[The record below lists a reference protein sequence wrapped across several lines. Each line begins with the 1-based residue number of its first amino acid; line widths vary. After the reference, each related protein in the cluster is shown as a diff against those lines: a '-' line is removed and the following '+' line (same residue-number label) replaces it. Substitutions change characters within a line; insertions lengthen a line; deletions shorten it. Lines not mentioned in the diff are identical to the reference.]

1 MMPKVMM
8 PKVMKSD
15 LRVHSRMCATPRSL
29 FTYAAVLA
37 AFLASVPT
45 YCFAAS
51 EPVDGIVALVE
62 DDVILSSELGGAML
76 NIRRQYAGKL
86 DQLPP
91 QNVLEKQLL
100 ERLIIGKLQVIRAQ
114 ETGVQVTDTEVDQ
127 AVTRVASGNKMSSE
141 QLAAALEQDGLRLS
155 DFRTT
160 MRDEILTQKLRQRV
174 AESRSDVSES
184 EIDILLASGQLKQ
197 GEIKLAQILVALP
210 DNATNEQLELAKKK
224 IDGVKK
230 LLDDGKMEFSA
241 AAIRYSDAEQAL
253 DGGVIGWRRYD
264 QIPGAFAEA
273 IAGLKPGEV
282 TRAVRSQSGLH
293 ILKVL
298 ESKTDTQVMVT
309 EFNARHI
316 MVKVDELTSDAE
328 AEKTVRGISDSL
340 ADGAD
345 FADQAKKY
353 SDDAQTAALGGD
365 MGWFDLQTYG
375 STYADTISAL
385 KDAEVSKPFNTE
397 EGWHI
402 VKRVGTRE
410 LDRTKDYARN
420 QARDSIR
427 ERKSDEAYQQF
438 VRQLRNESF
447 VELRLE
453 GVPTDDLELDDE
465 ATKALEDE
473 NARQIREEQRKAEAA
488 AERQG

>member
-1 MMPKVMM
+1 MMSFNSLMFFNSLVRAAPRATL
-8 PKVMKSD
+8 
-15 LRVHSRMCATPRSL
+15 LRSTL
-29 FTYAAVLA
+29 LGAALLA
-37 AFLASVPT
+37 LLPT
-45 YCFAAS
+45 IAFAAA

-76 NIRRQYAGKL
+76 NIRRQYAGKE

>member
-1 MMPKVMM
+1 MM
-8 PKVMKSD
+8 SFNSL
-15 LRVHSRMCATPRSL
+15 LRVTKRSIL
-29 FTYAAVLA
+29 LPAALLVL
-37 AFLASVPT
+37 VPT
-45 YCFAAS
+45 FSFAAG

-76 NIRRQYAGKL
+76 NIKRQYAGKE

-174 AESRSDVSES
+174 AQSRSDVSES

-230 LLDDGKMEFSA
+230 LLDEDKMEFSA

-264 QIPGAFAEA
+264 QIPSAFAEA
-273 IAGLKPGEV
+273 LAGLKPGEV
-282 TRAVRSQSGLH
+282 TRPVRSQSGLH

-298 ESKTDTQVMVT
+298 ESKSDTQIMVT
-309 EFNARHI
+309 EFSARHI
-316 MVKVDELTSDAE
+316 MVKVDELTSDGE

-340 ADGAD
+340 AGGAD

-447 VELRLE
+447 VELRLD

-465 ATKALEDE
+465 AAKALEDE
-473 NARQIREEQRKAEAA
+473 NAKQLREEQRKAEAA

>member
-1 MMPKVMM
+1 MM
-8 PKVMKSD
+8 SFNSLLQAA
-15 LRVHSRMCATPRSL
+15 LRSILPRLIFPRSIL
-29 FTYAAVLA
+29 LGAAILA
-37 AFLASVPT
+37 LAPT
-45 YCFAAS
+45 FSFAAA
-51 EPVDGIVALVE
+51 EPVDGIAALVE
-62 DDVILSSELGGAML
+62 DDVILSSELAGAML
-76 NIRRQYAGKL
+76 NIRRQYAGKE

-91 QNVLEKQLL
+91 LNVLEKQLL

-114 ETGVQVTDTEVDQ
+114 ETGVQVTDTEIDQ
-127 AVTRVASGNKMSSE
+127 AVGRIASGNKMTTE

-174 AESRSDVSES
+174 AQSRSDVSES
-184 EIDILLASGQLKQ
+184 EIDILMASGQLKQ

-210 DNATNEQLELAKKK
+210 DNATSEQLELGKKK

-230 LLDDGKMEFSA
+230 LIDEGKMEFSA

-273 IAGLKPGEV
+273 LAGLKPGDV
-282 TRAVRSQSGLH
+282 TNPVRSQSGLH
-293 ILKVL
+293 ILKIL
-298 ESKTDTQVMVT
+298 EAKSDSQVMVT

-316 MVKVDELTSDAE
+316 IVRVDELTSDAQ
-328 AEKTVRGISDSL
+328 AEKRVRDISESL
-340 ADGAD
+340 AGGGD
-345 FADQAKKY
+345 FADLAKKY
-353 SDDAQTAALGGD
+353 SGDTQTAVLGGD
-365 MGWFDLQTYG
+365 MGWFDLDTYG
-375 STYADTISAL
+375 TAYAEVISSL
-385 KDAEVSKPFNTE
+385 KDGEVSKPFNTE

-402 VKRVGTRE
+402 IKRIGTRE

-427 ERKSDEAYQQF
+427 QRKSEEAYQQF

-453 GVPTDDLELDDE
+453 GVPKDDLELDE
-465 ATKALEDE
+465 TAAKALEVE
-473 NARQIREEQRKAEAA
+473 TAKQLREEQRKAEAA
-488 AERQG
+488 SDSER

>member
-1 MMPKVMM
+1 MMSFNSLRHAALRSILPRLIFPK
-8 PKVMKSD
+8 SIF
-15 LRVHSRMCATPRSL
+15 PRSIL
-29 FTYAAVLA
+29 LGAAILA
-37 AFLASVPT
+37 LAPT
-45 YCFAAS
+45 FSFAAA
-51 EPVDGIVALVE
+51 EPVDGIAALVE
-62 DDVILSSELGGAML
+62 DDVILSSELAGAML
-76 NIRRQYAGKL
+76 NIRRQYAGKE

-114 ETGVQVTDTEVDQ
+114 ETGVQVTDTEIDQ
-127 AVTRVASGNKMSSE
+127 AVGRIASGNKMTTE

-174 AESRSDVSES
+174 AQSRSDVSES
-184 EIDILLASGQLKQ
+184 EIDILMASGQLKQ

-210 DNATNEQLELAKKK
+210 DNATSEQLELGKKK

-230 LLDDGKMEFSA
+230 LIDEGKMEFSA

-273 IAGLKPGEV
+273 LAGLKPGDV
-282 TRAVRSQSGLH
+282 TNPVRSQSGLH
-293 ILKVL
+293 ILKIL
-298 ESKTDTQVMVT
+298 EAKSDSQVMVT

-316 MVKVDELTSDAE
+316 MVKVDELTSDAQ
-328 AEKTVRGISDSL
+328 AEKRVRDISESL
-340 ADGAD
+340 AGGAD
-345 FADQAKKY
+345 FADLAKKY
-353 SDDAQTAALGGD
+353 SGDTQTAVLGGD
-365 MGWFDLQTYG
+365 MGWFDLDTYG
-375 STYADTISAL
+375 TTYADVISSL
-385 KDAEVSKPFNTE
+385 KDGEISKPFNTE

-402 VKRVGTRE
+402 IKRIGTRE

-427 ERKSDEAYQQF
+427 ERKSEEAYQQF

-453 GVPTDDLELDDE
+453 GVPKDDLELDEE
-465 ATKALEDE
+465 AAKALE
-473 NARQIREEQRKAEAA
+473 AQTAKQLREEQRKADAA
-488 AERQG
+488 SESEQ

>member
-1 MMPKVMM
+1 MM
-8 PKVMKSD
+8 
-15 LRVHSRMCATPRSL
+15 LRNINFNLRATPRSFL
-29 FTYAAVLA
+29 TAAALLA
-37 AFLASVPT
+37 CLPT
-45 YCFAAS
+45 FAFAAG

-76 NIRRQYAGKL
+76 NIRRQYAGKE

-127 AVTRVASGNKMSSE
+127 AVARVASGNKMSSE

-174 AESRSDVSES
+174 AQSRSDVSES

-230 LLDDGKMEFSA
+230 LLDEEKMEFSA

-273 IAGLKPGEV
+273 LAGLKPGEV
-282 TRAVRSQSGLH
+282 TRPVRSQSGLH

-298 ESKTDTQVMVT
+298 ESKSDTQVMVT
-309 EFNARHI
+309 EFSARHI

-328 AEKTVRGISDSL
+328 AEKTVRSISDSL
-340 ADGAD
+340 AGGAD

-453 GVPTDDLELDDE
+453 GVPADDLELDDE
-465 ATKALEDE
+465 AAKALEDE
-473 NARQIREEQRKAEAA
+473 NAKQLREEQRKAEAA

>member
-1 MMPKVMM
+1 MMLKVMM
-8 PKVMKSD
+8 PKVLHSD
-15 LRVHSRMCATPRSL
+15 SRVHSRICATSRSL
-29 FTYAAVLA
+29 FTYTAVLA

-45 YCFAAS
+45 YRFAAS

-62 DDVILSSELGGAML
+62 DDVILSSEMGGAML
-76 NIRRQYAGKL
+76 NIRRQYAGKE

-127 AVTRVASGNKMSSE
+127 AVTRVATGNKMSSE

-385 KDAEVSKPFNTE
+385 KDAEVSKPFNSE

-402 VKRVGTRE
+402 VKRIGTRE

-465 ATKALEDE
+465 AAKALEDE
-473 NARQIREEQRKAEAA
+473 NAKQLREERRKAEAA

>member
-1 MMPKVMM
+1 MMSFNSLRHAALRSILPRLIFPK
-8 PKVMKSD
+8 SIF
-15 LRVHSRMCATPRSL
+15 PRSIL
-29 FTYAAVLA
+29 LGAAILA
-37 AFLASVPT
+37 LAPT
-45 YCFAAS
+45 FSFAAA
-51 EPVDGIVALVE
+51 EPVDGIAALVE
-62 DDVILSSELGGAML
+62 DDVILSSELAGAML
-76 NIRRQYAGKL
+76 NIRRQYAGKE

-114 ETGVQVTDTEVDQ
+114 ETGVQVTDTEIDQ
-127 AVTRVASGNKMSSE
+127 AVGRIASGNKMTTE

-174 AESRSDVSES
+174 AQSRSDVSES
-184 EIDILLASGQLKQ
+184 EIDILMASGQLKQ

-210 DNATNEQLELAKKK
+210 DNATSEQLELGKKK

-230 LLDDGKMEFSA
+230 LIDEGKMEFSA

-273 IAGLKPGEV
+273 LSGLKPGDV
-282 TRAVRSQSGLH
+282 TNPVRSQSGLH
-293 ILKVL
+293 ILKIL
-298 ESKTDTQVMVT
+298 EAKSDSQVMVT

-316 MVKVDELTSDAE
+316 MVKVDELTSDAQ
-328 AEKTVRGISDSL
+328 AEKRVRDISESL
-340 ADGAD
+340 AGGAD
-345 FADQAKKY
+345 FADLAKKY
-353 SDDAQTAALGGD
+353 SGDTQTAVLGGD

-375 STYADTISAL
+375 TTYAEIISAL
-385 KDAEVSKPFNTE
+385 KDGEVSKPFNTE

-402 VKRVGTRE
+402 IKRIGTRE

-427 ERKSDEAYQQF
+427 ERKSEEAYQQF

-453 GVPTDDLELDDE
+453 GVPKDDLELDE
-465 ATKALEDE
+465 TAAKELEDE
-473 NARQIREEQRKAEAA
+473 TAKQLREQQRKADAA
-488 AERQG
+488 SESEQ

>member
-15 LRVHSRMCATPRSL
+15 PRVHSRMCATPRSL

>member
-1 MMPKVMM
+1 MM
-8 PKVMKSD
+8 SFNS
-15 LRVHSRMCATPRSL
+15 LRHAALRSNLPRILLPRSIL
-29 FTYAAVLA
+29 PRSILLSAAILA
-37 AFLASVPT
+37 LAPT
-45 YCFAAS
+45 FSFAAA
-51 EPVDGIVALVE
+51 EPVDGIAALVE

-76 NIRRQYAGKL
+76 NIRRQYAGKE

-114 ETGVQVTDTEVDQ
+114 ETGVQVTDTEIDQ
-127 AVTRVASGNKMSSE
+127 AVARVAGGNKMTTE

-155 DFRTT
+155 DFRST

-174 AESRSDVSES
+174 AQSRSDVSES
-184 EIDILLASGQLKQ
+184 EIDILMASGQLKQ

-210 DNATNEQLELAKKK
+210 DNANSEQLELAKRK

-230 LLDDGKMEFSA
+230 LIDEGKMEFSA

-273 IAGLKPGEV
+273 LAGLKPGEV
-282 TRAVRSQSGLH
+282 TNAVRSQSGLH
-293 ILKVL
+293 ILKIL
-298 ESKTDTQVMVT
+298 EAKSDSQVMVT
-309 EFNARHI
+309 EFSARHI
-316 MVKVDELTSDAE
+316 MVKVDELTSDAQ
-328 AEKTVRGISDSL
+328 AEKRVRDISESL
-340 ADGAD
+340 TGGAD
-345 FADQAKKY
+345 FADLAKKY
-353 SDDAQTAALGGD
+353 SGDAQTAVLGGD

-375 STYADTISAL
+375 TTYAEIISAL
-385 KDAEVSKPFNTE
+385 KDGEVSKPFNTE

-402 VKRVGTRE
+402 VKRIGTRE

-427 ERKSDEAYQQF
+427 ERKSEEAYQQF

-453 GVPTDDLELDDE
+453 GVPKDDLELDDD
-465 ATKALEDE
+465 AAKALEDE
-473 NARQIREEQRKAEAA
+473 TSKQLREEQRKADAA
-488 AERQG
+488 AERQE